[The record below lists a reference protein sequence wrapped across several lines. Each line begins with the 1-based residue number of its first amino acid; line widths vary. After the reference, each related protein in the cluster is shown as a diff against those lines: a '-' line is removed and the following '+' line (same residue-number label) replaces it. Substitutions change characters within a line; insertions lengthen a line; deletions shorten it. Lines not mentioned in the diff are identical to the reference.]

1 MAAFMQEQQAA
12 LKAERAAHDAK
23 SEQLRED
30 MEAKARAEKDEL
42 RQEMEKQ
49 ISQLRIEL
57 QPSPPPEAVTAA
69 QMTALQEVRKPVLLR
84 HFILKTISLPRQ
96 ARDNTGKSQ
105 KETRFPTAA
114 GAIARGG
121 AAEGA
126 RAGPPRLF
134 LSYTRHSWSRTFLRL
149 TANCTNNRPKTAETS
164 AIS

>member
-1 MAAFMQEQQAA
+1 MQEQQAA

-96 ARDNTGKSQ
+96 ARDKHREIS
-105 KETRFPTAA
+105 KRERRFPTAA

-134 LSYTRHSWSRTFLRL
+134 LSFTWYTSFLVSHLPEAYREL
-149 TANCTNNRPKTAETS
+149 H
-164 AIS
+164 

>member
-1 MAAFMQEQQAA
+1 MQEQQAA

-96 ARDNTGKSQ
+96 ARDKHREHTQ
-105 KETRFPTAA
+105 KRVPVS
-114 GAIARGG
+114 
-121 AAEGA
+121 
-126 RAGPPRLF
+126 
-134 LSYTRHSWSRTFLRL
+134 LSRRR
-149 TANCTNNRPKTAETS
+149 NGRE
-164 AIS
+164 

>member
-69 QMTALQEVRKPVLLR
+69 QMTALQGVRKPV
-84 HFILKTISLPRQ
+84 
-96 ARDNTGKSQ
+96 
-105 KETRFPTAA
+105 
-114 GAIARGG
+114 
-121 AAEGA
+121 
-126 RAGPPRLF
+126 
-134 LSYTRHSWSRTFLRL
+134 FLRDFIYKNDHF
-149 TANCTNNRPKTAETS
+149 AKTGSGQT
-164 AIS
+164 